1 MTAPI
6 IDIVMTAYNAAWS
19 LPDTLASI
27 AAQTV
32 RDIRLIVV
40 DDGSTDETP
49 LILAR
54 AAAADPRIL
63 VLTQPNGGIVSALNA
78 GIAHCTTPF
87 IARHDADDLSDPDRL
102 ERQIS
107 YLEAHP
113 DCVAV
118 ASAARHIDET
128 GHELGTRTRLRHP
141 SKADETMVPAR
152 EPYLLHPFLM
162 MRADAVRDVGL
173 YRLVLNAE
181 DSDLY
186 WRLRDL
192 GALHNMDDVLGSY
205 RMHAA
210 SISSKSIVQGRQTAF
225 CSQMAAISARRRAKS
240 RRDLVFDRMTF
251 DEVRRTE
258 TFTALQA
265 IGARQLDAAEQDWL
279 GLAMSMKLIELCF
292 YRPYEP
298 TVADCHFIRNALRRH
313 GGLMTVEN
321 AAIVRESLIGTTVR
335 LALKRMIREALLL
348 SWPRLVPVVALRI
361 LFRIGLPNGLRQ
373 RIKRVTGR
381 LRVTTA

>member
-40 DDGSTDETP
+40 DDGSTDKTP

-63 VLTQPNGGIVSALNA
+63 VLTQPNGGIVAAANA
-78 GIAHCTTPF
+78 GLALCTAPF

-102 ERQIS
+102 ERQLR

-118 ASAARHIDET
+118 AAAARHVDEA
-128 GHELGTRTRLRHP
+128 GRDLGTRTRLLHA
-141 SKADETMVPAR
+141 SNANQAMIPAR

-162 MRADAVRDVGL
+162 MRAHALRDVGL
-173 YRLVLNAE
+173 YRPLLVAE

-186 WRLRDL
+186 WRLREV
-192 GALHNMDDVLGSY
+192 GRLHNMDDVLGSY

-210 SISSKSIVQGRQTAF
+210 SISSRSIVHGRQTAF
-225 CSQMAAISARRRAKS
+225 CSQMAAISAQRRAKNCG
-240 RRDLVFDRMTF
+240 DLVFGRATF

-258 TFTALQA
+258 TLTELQA
-265 IGARQLDAAEQDWL
+265 IGARHLDAAEQDWL
-279 GLAMSMKLIELCF
+279 SLAMSMKLVELCF

-298 TVADCHFIRNALRRH
+298 TPADCRFIRDALRRH
-313 GGLMTVEN
+313 GGLMTTEN
-321 AAIVRESLIGTTVR
+321 AAIVRKSLIGTTVR

-348 SWPRLVPVVALRI
+348 SWPGLVPAVVLRM
-361 LFRIGLPNGLRQ
+361 LFRIGLPNVLRQ
-373 RIKRVTGR
+373 RIKRMTGR
-381 LRVTTA
+381 VSVAAA

>member
-19 LPDTLASI
+19 LPDSLASI

-63 VLTQPNGGIVSALNA
+63 VLTQPNGGIVAAANA
-78 GIAHCTTPF
+78 GLACCTAPF

-102 ERQIS
+102 ERQLR
-107 YLEAHP
+107 YLEANA

-118 ASAARHIDET
+118 AAAARHIDEA
-128 GHELGTRTRLRHP
+128 GQDLGTRTRLLHA
-141 SKADETMVPAR
+141 SNADEGMIPAR

-162 MRADAVRDVGL
+162 MRTQALRDVGP
-173 YRLVLNAE
+173 YRPLLVAE

-186 WRLRDL
+186 WRLRKV
-192 GALHNMDDVLGSY
+192 GRLHNMEDVLGSY

-210 SISSKSIVQGRQTAF
+210 SISSRSIVHGRQAAF
-225 CSQMAAISARRRAKS
+225 CSQMAAISAQRKAKN
-240 RRDLVFDRMTF
+240 RIDLIFDRTTF
-251 DEVRRTE
+251 DEVRRIE
-258 TFTALQA
+258 TLAGLRET
-265 IGARQLDAAEQDWL
+265 GARQLDAAEEDWL
-279 GLAMSMKLIELCF
+279 SLAMSMKLVELCF
-292 YRPYEP
+292 YRPYEL
-298 TVADCHFIRNALRRH
+298 TTADCRFIRDALRRH
-313 GGLMTVEN
+313 GGLMTAEN
-321 AAIVRESLIGTTVR
+321 AAIVHEFLIGTAVR
-335 LALKRMIREALLL
+335 LALKRMIRQALLL
-348 SWPRLVPVVALRI
+348 SWPRLVPVVALRM

-373 RIKRVTGR
+373 RIKRMTGR
-381 LRVTTA
+381 VSIVTA